1 MATRE
6 TRAHG
11 QTRPE
16 PDTGERPDE
25 ADRPDLLGLEPDEL
39 RELLRQMMLA
49 RRFEEKCAESYQLG
63 KIGGFLHLYIGQE
76 AVAAGAITALRDDD
90 YVISAYREHA
100 HALVR
105 GVTARAVMAELYGR
119 VDGCSKGMGG
129 SMHLFDRS
137 VNFLGGHAIVG
148 SHLPIAAGV
157 GYAIRY
163 RGGDQVCLCFFG
175 DAAVN
180 IGAFHEALNMT
191 AKWGLPVIWVIENNA
206 YGMGTGI
213 RRSAAVS
220 ELVDRACA
228 YEGTAYAQV
237 DGMDVLKMRA
247 ATDEAVRIAREE
259 KRPSLIE
266 AVTYRF
272 MGHSMA
278 DPSHGTYRTREEVE
292 DWREDDPIL
301 SLSDRL
307 IAGGV
312 ITADEYEEMDR
323 RAIEEVEDAAE
334 FADASPA
341 PDESHI
347 YDLVYSDEY
356 LHGLDRRD
364 SWR

>member
-1 MATRE
+1 MATKESNAPSKR
-6 TRAHG
+6 
-11 QTRPE
+11 
-16 PDTGERPDE
+16 DS
-25 ADRPDLLGLEPDEL
+25 ADRIDLLGLGAEEL
-39 RELLRQMMLA
+39 KEMLRLMVLA
-49 RRFEEKCAESYQLG
+49 RRFEEKTAESYQLG

-105 GVTARAVMAELYGR
+105 GVSARSVMAELYGR
-119 VDGCSKGMGG
+119 SDGCSKGMGG

-148 SHLPIAAGV
+148 SHLPVAAGV

-163 RGGDQVCLCFFG
+163 RGGDQVCVCFFG

-180 IGAFHEALNMT
+180 IGAFHEALNMA
-191 AKWGLPVIWVIENNA
+191 AKWKLPVVYVVENNA

-213 RRSAAVS
+213 QRSAAIS

-228 YEGTAYAQV
+228 YEGLASAQV
-237 DGMDVLKMRA
+237 DGMDVLKMRDA
-247 ATDEAVRIAREE
+247 IDEAVRIGREE

-266 AVTYRF
+266 AITYRY

-278 DPSHGTYRTREEVE
+278 DPSHGTYRAREEVE
-292 DWREDDPIL
+292 GWRDDDPIICF
-301 SLSDRL
+301 SDTL
-307 IAGGV
+307 VEAGV
-312 ITADEYEEMDR
+312 LTAEEYEEMDS
-323 RAIEEVEDAAE
+323 AVIQEVEEAAA
-334 FADASPA
+334 FADASPP

-347 YDLVYSDEY
+347 YDLVYSDTY

>member
-1 MATRE
+1 MATKE
-6 TRAHG
+6 TSAHG
-11 QTRPE
+11 NAPPQDTRS
-16 PDTGERPDE
+16 DRDA
-25 ADRPDLLGLEPDEL
+25 ADRSDLLGLEDGEL
-39 RELLRQMMLA
+39 RELLRLMILA
-49 RRFEEKCAESYQLG
+49 RRFEEKTAESYQLG
-63 KIGGFLHLYIGQE
+63 KIGGFLHLYVGQE
-76 AVAAGAITALRDDD
+76 AVAAGAITALREDD

-105 GVTARAVMAELYGR
+105 GVSARAVMAELYGR
-119 VDGCSKGMGG
+119 ATGCSKGMGG

-180 IGAFHEALNMT
+180 IGAFHEALNMA
-191 AKWGLPVIWVIENNA
+191 AKWELPVVWVIENNA

-213 RRSAAVS
+213 RRSAAITQ
-220 ELVDRACA
+220 LVDRACA
-228 YEGTAYAQV
+228 YEGMASAQV
-237 DGMDVLKMRA
+237 DGMDVLQMRA
-247 ATDEAVRIAREE
+247 TIDEAVRIAREE

-266 AVTYRF
+266 AITYRF

-278 DPSHGTYRTREEVE
+278 DPSHGTYRAREEVE
-292 DWREDDPIL
+292 EWREDDPIL
-301 SLSDRL
+301 TLSDRL
-307 IAGGV
+307 IEAGLM
-312 ITADEYEEMDR
+312 TAEEYEAMDR
-323 RAIEEVEDAAE
+323 AVIEEVEESAD
-334 FADASPA
+334 FADASPR

-356 LHGLDRRD
+356 PHGLDRRD
-364 SWR
+364 RWR

>member
-1 MATRE
+1 MATKE

-11 QTRPE
+11 NTPSKDAPSKPAA
-16 PDTGERPDE
+16 PDQPDPLSLETG
-25 ADRPDLLGLEPDEL
+25 EL
-39 RELLRQMMLA
+39 RELLRLMVLA
-49 RRFEEKCAESYQLG
+49 RRFEEKTAESYQLG

-76 AVAAGAITALRDDD
+76 AVATGAISALRQDD
-90 YVISAYREHA
+90 YVISAYRDHA
-100 HALVR
+100 QALVR
-105 GVTARAVMAELYGR
+105 GVPPRAVMAELYGR
-119 VDGCSKGMGG
+119 ASGCSKGMGG

-137 VNFLGGHAIVG
+137 VNFMGGHAIVG

-180 IGAFHEALNMT
+180 IGAFHEALNMA
-191 AKWGLPVIWVIENNA
+191 AKWELPVIWIIENNA

-213 RRSAAVS
+213 RRSAAIT

-228 YEGTAYAQV
+228 YEGMASAQV
-237 DGMDVLKMRA
+237 DGMDVLKVRA
-247 ATDEAVRIAREE
+247 AIDEAVRIAREE

-266 AVTYRF
+266 AITYRF

-278 DPSHGTYRTREEVE
+278 DPSHGTYRAREEVE
-292 DWREDDPIL
+292 EWREDDPIL
-301 SLSDRL
+301 TLCDRL
-307 IAGGV
+307 IEDGAM
-312 ITADEYEEMDR
+312 TAEEYEEMDR
-323 RAIEEVEDAAE
+323 AVIEEVEESAE
-334 FADASPA
+334 FADASPR
-341 PDESHI
+341 PDESHT

-356 LHGLDRRD
+356 SHGLDRRD

>member
-1 MATRE
+1 MATKE

-11 QTRPE
+11 DTPSRNTLSE
-16 PDTGERPDE
+16 PDV
-25 ADRPDLLGLEPDEL
+25 ADRSGLGEWEPSEL
-39 RELLRQMMLA
+39 KELLRQMILA
-49 RRFEEKCAESYQLG
+49 RRFEEKTAESYQLG

-76 AVAAGAITALRDDD
+76 AVAAGAVSALREDD

-105 GVTARAVMAELYGR
+105 GVSPRAVMAELYGR
-119 VDGCSKGMGG
+119 ADGCSKGMGG

-148 SHLPIAAGV
+148 SHLPVAAGV

-191 AKWGLPVIWVIENNA
+191 AKWELPVIWVIENNA

-213 RRSAAVS
+213 HRSAAIS
-220 ELVDRACA
+220 QLVDRACA
-228 YEGTAYAQV
+228 YEGTASAQV
-237 DGMDVLKMRA
+237 DGMDVLKVRA
-247 ATDEAVRIAREE
+247 AIDEAVRIAREE

-266 AVTYRF
+266 AITYRF

-278 DPSHGTYRTREEVE
+278 DPSHGTYRAREEVE
-292 DWREDDPIL
+292 QWRQDDPIL
-301 SLSDRL
+301 SLSDGL
-307 IAGGV
+307 IEAGML
-312 ITADEYEEMDR
+312 TADEYEEMDR
-323 RAIEEVEDAAE
+323 AVIAEVEGAAE
-334 FADASPA
+334 FADASPL

-356 LHGLDRRD
+356 PHGLDRRD